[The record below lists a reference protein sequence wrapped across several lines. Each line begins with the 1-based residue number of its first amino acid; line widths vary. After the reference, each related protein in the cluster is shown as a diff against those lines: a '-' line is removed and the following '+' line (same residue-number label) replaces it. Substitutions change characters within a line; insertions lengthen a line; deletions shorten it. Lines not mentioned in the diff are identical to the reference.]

1 MHTGIL
7 PPIELDLYREISAP
21 IYKPARPEDLGIAG
35 KTIIV
40 IIAINGRH
48 RFSSAASWRYV
59 AI

>member
-1 MHTGIL
+1 MHAGIL

-40 IIAINGRH
+40 INGRQ
-48 RFSSAASWRYV
+48 
-59 AI
+59 